1 MLLLFLMMP
10 SSLTSSL
17 HTIREEGGGGDDPIP
32 NNVLAVSPFVGG
44 PKTSP
49 SLVQS
54 PLSSPYLA
62 HKDEDILTRVVQD
75 CGLHAYGAIFLEV
88 WVLSSN
94 GRCMTRPSG
103 GHWMDPQFI
112 HSISPPS
119 LAQQVDEH
127 APDCAPGVSLAG
139 TLYNETS
146 QWGNR
151 GVNRKVHWRQI
162 KSMIDDPFLQDDGR
176 IKSLHDDLGIGFV
189 ATVPFYYHGQSGI
202 VLFMSRSTCNVDRL
216 RSTANENFL
225 IAAADLIGAS
235 YAIRIPRQE
244 LATIRREMLQSAVRK
259 VVALLKKSKGRRV
272 GSIVDNMRIQ
282 GFRPTRSFTH
292 SMFRPEPE
300 TVEAQEDED
309 PKESNE
315 VPDQW
320 RHPGKTLAAYGR
332 IGWSTMSTIAR
343 QVSSRVVNSIRK
355 WEGAVMKG
363 PPRTSAPDCVI
374 IFIMVTLAMLT
385 VLRMDDG
392 LERAGGSD
400 INYRWHLNGGW
411 FVGTIHIVFALTS
424 APVGQPR
431 QIIGAQIISALSG
444 LAFQQIPS
452 TPNMLSFGDFAQLA
466 PSERSGLPLFWR
478 ESLAVGVGVAVQAWL
493 GVVLPPATFLAFS
506 FAQSDKYQISNLIVM
521 ILAGESTLHFVLDSC
536 LAISSSLSYFP
547 PFLLLSFP
555 FPADLML
562 IALGTVLL
570 NLQKNKQYPTFWLG
584 FSWKYPNT
592 KAELTERFTRKKGRN
607 KTDRDVDEK
616 TPQDRATTLTTA
628 TGSSEVEKV

>member
-1 MLLLFLMMP
+1 MSS
-10 SSLTSSL
+10 SSL
-17 HTIREEGGGGDDPIP
+17 REEGGGEDPFP
-32 NNVLAVSPFVGG
+32 NYTAPRFSSTAHTAEPRPTPQPQLSFV
-44 PKTSP
+44 
-49 SLVQS
+49 QN
-54 PLSSPYLA
+54 SPYLA

-94 GRCMTRPSG
+94 GRYMRRPSG

-162 KSMIDDPFLQDDGR
+162 KSMMDDPFLQDDGR

-272 GSIVDNMRIQ
+272 GSIYDNMRIE
-282 GFRPTRSFTH
+282 GLKPSDSFAQL
-292 SMFRPEPE
+292 MFRKCSDEPD
-300 TVEAQEDED
+300 TVEAQEEA
-309 PKESNE
+309 PEASNK
-315 VPDQW
+315 VPYQW
-320 RHPGKTLAAYGR
+320 RHPGDTVAAYGR
-332 IGWSTMSTIAR
+332 IGWSTVSTIAR
-343 QVSSRVVNSIRK
+343 RVSSCVVNSIRK
-355 WEGAVMKG
+355 WEGAGLKG
-363 PPRTSAPDCVI
+363 PARMSAPDCVI
-374 IFIMVTLAMLT
+374 IFITVTLAMLT
-385 VLRMDDG
+385 ILRMNDG
-392 LERAGGSD
+392 LDRAENSD
-400 INYRWHLNGGW
+400 GTINNYKWDINGGW
-411 FVGTIHIVFALTS
+411 YASTMCIVFALSS

-431 QIIGAQIISALSG
+431 QIIGAHIINALVG

-452 TPNMLSFGDFAQLA
+452 TPNMSSFGDFAQLA

-478 ESLAVGVGVAVQAWL
+478 ESLAVGVGVAAQAWL
-493 GVVLPPATFLAFS
+493 GVMHPPATGLAFS
-506 FAQSDKYQISNLIVM
+506 FAQSDRYQISNLVVVL
-521 ILAGESTLHFVLDSC
+521 LAGESTL
-536 LAISSSLSYFP
+536 
-547 PFLLLSFP
+547 SFR
-555 FPADLML
+555 
-562 IALGTVLL
+562 
-570 NLQKNKQYPTFWLG
+570 
-584 FSWKYPNT
+584 S
-592 KAELTERFTRKKGRN
+592 
-607 KTDRDVDEK
+607 
-616 TPQDRATTLTTA
+616 
-628 TGSSEVEKV
+628 